1 MARGLVLVIVGKGP
15 SVIKMQ
21 GHKILETKHRNNTKH
36 PSPPS
41 TKKKRQQA
49 NTSFQ
54 EDDFAE

>member
-36 PSPPS
+36 LSPPQ
-41 TKKKRQQA
+41 QQA
-49 NTSFQ
+49 DTSFQ
-54 EDDFAE
+54 KDDFAE